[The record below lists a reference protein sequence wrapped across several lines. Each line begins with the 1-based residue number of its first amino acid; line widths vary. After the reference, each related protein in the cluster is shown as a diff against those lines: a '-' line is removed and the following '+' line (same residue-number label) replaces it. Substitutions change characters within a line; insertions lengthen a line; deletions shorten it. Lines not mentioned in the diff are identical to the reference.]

1 MIKIINQEKIGQ
13 PRKGFVSFKIKITD
27 NKLSKENID
36 DISTKLLGYESHMTH
51 FKDGSAYEYK
61 IDSKNKLINVTI
73 HYPLKKWPV
82 EEQRDLK
89 LINDFAEDFIE
100 FYRSKVDY

>member
-1 MIKIINQEKIGQ
+1 MIKIISQEKIGQ

-27 NKLSKENID
+27 DKLSKENID
-36 DISTKLLGYESHMTH
+36 DISKKLLGYESHITH
-51 FKDGSAYEYK
+51 FKDGSAYEYD
-61 IDSKNKLINVTI
+61 IDPEDKLINVTI

-89 LINDFAEDFIE
+89 LINDFAEDFKE
-100 FYRSKVDY
+100 FYKSKVNY